1 MRDECAFRSVP
12 GTGIRVLCGA
22 QVLGGGSMPLPS
34 RSRRTPRGVRA
45 GLGEADDD
53 MGSRGRRGSAET
65 GIIFERKEGPAA
77 HATGCN
83 DRRSQN
89 ATVAVVTYWRGSV

>member
-12 GTGIRVLCGA
+12 RTGIQVLRGA
-22 QVLGGGSMPLPS
+22 QVLAGAMPLPS
-34 RSRRTPRGVRA
+34 RSRRTPHGVRA

-65 GIIFERKEGPAA
+65 GIVFERKEGPAA
-77 HATGCN
+77 HATGCS
-83 DRRSQN
+83 DRRPQN